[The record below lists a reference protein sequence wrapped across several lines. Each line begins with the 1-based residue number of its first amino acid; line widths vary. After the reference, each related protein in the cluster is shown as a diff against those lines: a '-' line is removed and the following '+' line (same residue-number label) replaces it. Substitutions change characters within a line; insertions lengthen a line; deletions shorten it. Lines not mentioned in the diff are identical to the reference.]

1 MKRYPII
8 VVTLILT
15 AIILVFVS
23 VLLTYLA
30 EVILALLNSETESY
44 IFGYNTLSFILGQFF
59 VYFIIAGWAYLLA
72 VILLHIC
79 YKTEMLHSKFKYV
92 IILVVLFYISITYPL
107 YGISLPLLGYFI
119 AVIALY

>member
-8 VVTLILT
+8 VVKLILT

-44 IFGYNTLSFILGQFF
+44 IFGYNTFSFILGQFF

-92 IILVVLFYISITYPL
+92 IIL
-107 YGISLPLLGYFI
+107 
-119 AVIALY
+119 